1 MLPPSTYP
9 GKRNQ
14 FIRGASNHI
23 FDGFASSINTK
34 GKTRK
39 FKELLEGRFRL
50 TKVVRIDRKD
60 DGNEVHGKIFDYSG
74 TTIENLMKDGY
85 RDALSKIGIQA
96 IREGFMEI
104 QNKDGRFGQ
113 DLEQLKQQFQQIE
126 SSIRVENGFSNWNII
141 NQIEDFTDKV
151 ESMKSIKEEKTL
163 LVNAAKQFKE
173 ILIEVNKLNRLP

>member
-1 MLPPSTYP
+1 
-9 GKRNQ
+9 
-14 FIRGASNHI
+14 
-23 FDGFASSINTK
+23 
-34 GKTRK
+34 
-39 FKELLEGRFRL
+39 
-50 TKVVRIDRKD
+50 
-60 DGNEVHGKIFDYSG
+60 
-74 TTIENLMKDGY
+74 MKDGY

-126 SSIRVENGFSNWNII
+126 MNIRLGNGLSNSNII

-163 LVNAAKQFKE
+163 LVNAAKRFKD
-173 ILIEVNKLNRLP
+173 ILIEINSINNLPQAV